1 LRSHVSLRAALRLL
15 GRRRFATLAVV
26 GAALAVFT
34 ISDGFLFLALQRHL
48 DFEERL
54 LPILFVGTAGA
65 FMLLAI
71 PVGRLADR
79 VGRGRVFLAG
89 YVPLFAA
96 YLLLLV
102 PAFGSVEIALFL
114 LLLGLY
120 YAATDG
126 VLMALASTMLPAA
139 LRGSGLALLVTATS
153 LGRLLASIVFGTI
166 WTWQDVDT
174 AIAAFAVGLL
184 VAMVVAATALR
195 LAAEM
200 ATVD

>member
-1 LRSHVSLRAALRLL
+1 
-15 GRRRFATLAVV
+15 
-26 GAALAVFT
+26 
-34 ISDGFLFLALQRHL
+34 
-48 DFEERL
+48 
-54 LPILFVGTAGA
+54 
-65 FMLLAI
+65 
-71 PVGRLADR
+71 
-79 VGRGRVFLAG
+79 
-89 YVPLFAA
+89 
-96 YLLLLV
+96 LLLLV

-166 WTWQDVDT
+166 WTWQDVNT

-195 LAAEM
+195 LAPEM